1 MGHSSM
7 QHVFIEQSICFYGAG
22 SMAEAIL
29 RGLVNRSVVI
39 PGQVTMLNRSNQD
52 RLNYLIQRYGV
63 TVVSNEDQR
72 DQALQDAGIIVL
84 AMKPVDAAAALRQL
98 SPLLQPNQLLVS
110 VIAGLEIQ
118 TMQELLGKPQP
129 IARTMP
135 NTSSTIGLG
144 ATGIVYSDE
153 VSVEQRKTVRHL
165 FEAVGTVTEIAENQM
180 ETLTGISGSGPAYI
194 YYMMEAMIAAGVQG
208 GLSLEQARELTI
220 QTAIGAAHMVQ
231 QTGEEPAEL
240 RAKVTS
246 PNGATAA
253 AIQVFDNHEMKQTII
268 RGIERC
274 AERSREMGAA
284 LKEELS

>member
-1 MGHSSM
+1 MSHSST
-7 QHVFIEQSICFYGAG
+7 QHALIEQSICFYGAG

-29 RGLVNRSVVI
+29 RGLVNRSVVV

-52 RLNYLIQRYGV
+52 RLQYLIQRYGV
-63 TVVSNEDQR
+63 TVVNDETKRNE
-72 DQALQDAGIIVL
+72 ALQQAGIIVL
-84 AMKPVDAAAALRQL
+84 AMKPIDAAAALRQL
-98 SPLLQPNQLLVS
+98 SPLLKPDQLLVS
-110 VIAGLEIQ
+110 VIAGLEIR
-118 TMQELLGKPQP
+118 TIQELLGKPQP

-144 ATGIVYSDE
+144 ATGIVYADE
-153 VSVEQRKTVRHL
+153 VSHEQRTTVRRL
-165 FEAVGTVTEIAENQM
+165 FEAVGTVTEIAEHQM

-208 GLSLEQARELTI
+208 GLSLAQARELTI

-246 PNGATAA
+246 PNGSTAA
-253 AIQVFDNHEMKQTII
+253 AIKLFDEHEMKQTIMH
-268 RGIERC
+268 GIERC